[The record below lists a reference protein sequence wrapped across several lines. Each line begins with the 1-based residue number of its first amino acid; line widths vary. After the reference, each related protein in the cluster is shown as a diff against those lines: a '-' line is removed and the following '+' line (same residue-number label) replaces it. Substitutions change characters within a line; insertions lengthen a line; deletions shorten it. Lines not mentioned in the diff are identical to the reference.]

1 MIDLITLITCSV
13 SSIFPVLPCH
23 AIFPYPSMS
32 DCSDDSELQEPEEE
46 IVLLELTENNL
57 PDFKLLAQAV
67 LPVKYSVSP

>member
-1 MIDLITLITCSV
+1 
-13 SSIFPVLPCH
+13 
-23 AIFPYPSMS
+23 MS